1 MFDSLRVVR
10 KRAGVTQAE
19 LAERMGTS
27 QSNICAYE
35 SGRRTM
41 SMKLAD
47 RVLEA
52 LDEDDSPGAE
62 DLVIANRIRAFQN
75 AKKDGDLESMFDS
88 ATAVIKAGAAT
99 PGALPLFHE
108 MISDIEAEIDEEDDD
123 DGRDLFG
130 RVRPVLKDSED
141 EDDGRDMYGR
151 VVSSPHGDDDDDGRD
166 LFGRVIRPQNEDADD
181 EDEDEDDDLEGVEE
195 DNRDMFGRKIGA

>member
-1 MFDSLRVVR
+1 MFEGLRVLR

-19 LAERMGTS
+19 LAERIGTR
-27 QSNICAYE
+27 QSNIAAYE
-35 SGRRTM
+35 SGGKAM
-41 SMKLAD
+41 GLKLAN

-52 LDEDDSPGAE
+52 LDEDDNPSSA
-62 DLVIANRIRAFQN
+62 DLVIGNRIKAFQK

-108 MISDIEAEIDEEDDD
+108 MISDIEDEIDEADGYEDDD
-123 DGRDLFG
+123 DDRDLFG
-130 RVRPVLKDSED
+130 RIKPVLKGSDD

-151 VVSSPHGDDDDDGRD
+151 VVSSPSGGDDDDDLD
-166 LFGRVIRPQNEDADD
+166 LVEANAPDA
-181 EDEDEDDDLEGVEE
+181 
-195 DNRDMFGRKIGA
+195 RM